1 MIGCQLD
8 IVKVHTINAL
18 FCCEALMVSIE
29 TTGHR
34 GYSAAIAHS
43 CPTVVAPVA
52 VALSCVC
59 TTSPAQTTGRIPSK
73 HLCVESR

>member
-1 MIGCQLD
+1 
-8 IVKVHTINAL
+8 
-18 FCCEALMVSIE
+18 MVSIE

-73 HLCVESR
+73 RLCVTSR